1 MLAWHLPHQLAAEL
15 VLVGVSAAV
24 LLYSLLPWGKNQWL
38 RTHGV
43 ILCGYYAV
51 GGLVYDELEGWGLLD
66 TTYFLTVTIT
76 TVGYGDFCPET
87 PEGKLFTVVY
97 CLVGIIFVFAALS
110 PLVDALMYVKE
121 LLLRPITPP
130 AWDDPVWED
139 DDLTLDDL
147 RSRGNWRFKFG
158 AALAGP
164 AIVYA
169 LGLFI
174 SFFVMGLGA
183 VDGVYWST
191 ITMTTVGYGDLSAS
205 TWPQELVLILY
216 LPMAVAAL
224 ADSIGVMQTLA
235 TTKKLCM
242 TDFASRADVLLLGEA
257 GGADPN
263 PDETL
268 TEAEFLISV
277 LKEEGLVDEMTIT
290 AIRLQFQHITRH
302 DTGPADSKVLNDKVL
317 FAELRSQ
324 GRIAQRGGGAPP
336 VTAAGYKVDRVDLS
350 AADGGFAEWK
360 QAYWLP
366 RIYDG
371 ETHGI
376 GYIRLDPTRASSSAP
391 PGQGGGAKVVAPV
404 AVRTAA
410 DDAPA
415 TPAPATPA
423 AAAPATWVAPSVSS
437 FSGQP
442 KFVRLREDI
451 EEEGIPRQ
459 RVLNNPDSPI
469 KEMLAPRGSFSNE
482 LTTYLQWAGVV
493 ALFVLLVVF
502 LATGTP
508 PAAADGALAD

>member
-1 MLAWHLPHQLAAEL
+1 M
-15 VLVGVSAAV
+15 
-24 LLYSLLPWGKNQWL
+24 
-38 RTHGV
+38 
-43 ILCGYYAV
+43 GYYAV

-110 PLVDALMYVKE
+110 PLVDALVYVKE

-391 PGQGGGAKVVAPV
+391 PGGGARWWRRSRCAPRRRRAGDARAGDARGRGAGDVGGAVGEQLQRAAEVCAAARGHRGGGD
-404 AVRTAA
+404 TAA
-410 DDAPA
+410 ARAQQPRLADQGDARAARLLLERAHHLPAVGGRRRALRPPRRLPRDGDAAGAPA
-415 TPAPATPA
+415 APE
-423 AAAPATWVAPSVSS
+423 
-437 FSGQP
+437 
-442 KFVRLREDI
+442 R
-451 EEEGIPRQ
+451 
-459 RVLNNPDSPI
+459 
-469 KEMLAPRGSFSNE
+469 RGS
-482 LTTYLQWAGVV
+482 V
-493 ALFVLLVVF
+493 
-502 LATGTP
+502 
-508 PAAADGALAD
+508 

>member
-169 LGLFI
+169 
-174 SFFVMGLGA
+174 S
-183 VDGVYWST
+183 
-191 ITMTTVGYGDLSAS
+191 
-205 TWPQELVLILY
+205 LV
-216 LPMAVAAL
+216 
-224 ADSIGVMQTLA
+224 
-235 TTKKLCM
+235 
-242 TDFASRADVLLLGEA
+242 
-257 GGADPN
+257 
-263 PDETL
+263 
-268 TEAEFLISV
+268 
-277 LKEEGLVDEMTIT
+277 
-290 AIRLQFQHITRH
+290 
-302 DTGPADSKVLNDKVL
+302 
-317 FAELRSQ
+317 
-324 GRIAQRGGGAPP
+324 
-336 VTAAGYKVDRVDLS
+336 
-350 AADGGFAEWK
+350 
-360 QAYWLP
+360 
-366 RIYDG
+366 
-371 ETHGI
+371 
-376 GYIRLDPTRASSSAP
+376 
-391 PGQGGGAKVVAPV
+391 
-404 AVRTAA
+404 
-410 DDAPA
+410 
-415 TPAPATPA
+415 
-423 AAAPATWVAPSVSS
+423 
-437 FSGQP
+437 
-442 KFVRLREDI
+442 
-451 EEEGIPRQ
+451 
-459 RVLNNPDSPI
+459 
-469 KEMLAPRGSFSNE
+469 
-482 LTTYLQWAGVV
+482 
-493 ALFVLLVVF
+493 
-502 LATGTP
+502 
-508 PAAADGALAD
+508 